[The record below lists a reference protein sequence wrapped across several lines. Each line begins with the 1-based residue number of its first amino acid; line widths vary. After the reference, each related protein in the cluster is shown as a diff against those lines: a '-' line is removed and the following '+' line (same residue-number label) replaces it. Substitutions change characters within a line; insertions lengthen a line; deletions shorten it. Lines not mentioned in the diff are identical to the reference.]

1 MSVTLAV
8 ANGDLDDNARG
19 TVPLISGRD
28 KLAQDIAE
36 ALISEYDYKRDANG
50 KLVSMRVTGPG
61 AKALIQGEV
70 SRILT
75 RLQKLQEQDM
85 FATDSERI
93 AGIGNVQVRQIN
105 ETDYQF
111 HAAVVTIDGGNLTVT
126 DAVSY
131 RAVKLAHT
139 YPSGLFPLTA

>member
-8 ANGDLDDNARG
+8 ANGDLHDNARG
-19 TVPLISGRD
+19 SAPLISGRD

-36 ALISEYDYKRDANG
+36 ALLSEYDYSRDANG

-75 RLQKLQEQDM
+75 RLQKLQDQDGYI
-85 FATDSERI
+85 TDSERI
-93 AGIGNVQVRQIN
+93 AGIGTVQVKQLN

-111 HAAVVTIDGGNLTVT
+111 HATVVTLDGGSLTVT

-131 RAVKLAHT
+131 RPVRLAHT
-139 YPSGLFPLTA
+139 YPSGIFPLT